1 MCPPDPL
8 RKAHVFQ
15 QVPPRPGLVAGEHE
29 VLEFWEKSRAFDRL
43 REKNAGKPKWSFL
56 DGPITANGFMGV
68 HHAWGRTYKDA
79 FQRFFAMAGHDLRWQ
94 QGFDCQGL
102 WVEVQVERDLGFT
115 SKRDIE
121 EYGIAEFVQ
130 RCKERVWKYSAIQT
144 EQSIR
149 LGMWSDWPNSYF
161 TMSDENN
168 YTIWSF
174 LKRCHER
181 GLVYKD
187 LDAMPWCPRCGTGIS
202 EQERKEGYKLIED
215 TAVYVRFPLRDHP
228 GESLL
233 IWTTTPWT
241 LPANVAAAVNPDLTY
256 AKVRAGDHIVWVS
269 KGSVGKL
276 GKGAEILDEVPGS
289 GLVGR
294 RYDGPFDELPAA
306 SKAVE
311 GHRVIAW
318 DEVADTE
325 GTGIVHIAPGCG
337 KEDFDLAKL
346 ESLPIVMPIDE
357 SGIYFDGFEFLTGR
371 KASEVADAVIASL
384 NGKGLLFKTERYK
397 HDYPHCWRCGT
408 PLLFRAVDEWYID
421 MSWRDE
427 IKANVR
433 KVRWIPEYGEDLE
446 LDWLTNMGDWMIS
459 KKRYWGLA
467 LPIYECQDHGCSWFD
482 VMGGRE
488 ELKERAVEGWQE
500 FEGDPANPHTPHRP
514 WVDKVKIRCEKC
526 GGTASRI
533 LDVGNPWLDAGI
545 VPYSTVHYNADREYW
560 SQWVPADFVT
570 ESFPGQFRNWFYAL
584 LTMSTM
590 MEDIPPFKTLLG
602 YALVR
607 DEKGEEMHYS
617 KGNSIEFDLAADKM
631 SADVMRWIYSRHN
644 PTQNLNFGFGIGEQ
658 IERKVFGTLWNSYL
672 FFVNYAILDGF
683 DPSSAPAVPVAER
696 PEIDR
701 WILSDLQLLVRS
713 ANAQFRDFL
722 IYPFMR
728 KAEEF
733 IDQLS
738 NWYIRRNRQRF
749 WDPAGTNVEDK
760 AAAYHTLYE
769 VLTALTRLLAPVI
782 PFVTERIH
790 GNLRLESGPESV
802 HLCDYP
808 VAEEALIDEKLSY
821 QMRVAQQ
828 VASAA
833 RALRE
838 QAGQRVR
845 QPLAELRVGTAS
857 EEERAAL
864 EALSS
869 LITDELNVK
878 KLTVQPSLGD
888 LTSFTVKPNFRT
900 LGAKYGKEVQK
911 VAAAVREAPAPAA
924 QQLAAGAPVELG
936 GYEVTPEDVTV
947 QTVTAE
953 GWAVGSAGQIQI
965 ALDTR
970 LSDELRKEGLAR
982 DVVRHIQQ
990 LRKDSG
996 LEISDRI
1003 EVTYDT
1009 DSEALTEAIETWRGY
1024 LMGEVQA
1031 DRLHHGEQLDD
1042 GKVVHVGTTALHIRI
1057 QSK

>member
-1 MCPPDPL
+1 
-8 RKAHVFQ
+8 
-15 QVPPRPGLVAGEHE
+15 LVAGEHE
-29 VLEFWEKSRAFDRL
+29 VLEFWEQSRAFEKL
-43 REKNAGKPKWSFL
+43 RAKNTGKPRWSFL

-79 FQRFFAMAGHDLRWQ
+79 FQRYFAMAGHELRWQ

-102 WVEVQVERDLGFT
+102 WVEVQVERDLGFK

-121 EYGIAEFVQ
+121 EYGIEEFIQ

-144 EQSIR
+144 KQSIR
-149 LGMWSDWPNSYF
+149 LGMWSDWENSYF

-168 YTIWSF
+168 YTIWHF
-174 LKRCHER
+174 LKKCHER
-181 GLVYKD
+181 GLIYKD

-202 EQERKEGYKLIED
+202 EQERKEGYKVVTD
-215 TAVYVRFPLRDHP
+215 TAVYVRFPLRDWP
-228 GESLL
+228 RESLL

-241 LPANVAAAVNPDLTY
+241 LAANVAAAVNPGLTY
-256 AKVRAGDHIVWVS
+256 AKVKVGDDLLWVS
-269 KGSVGKL
+269 KGSVAKL
-276 GKGAEILDEVPGS
+276 GRDAEIVSEVPGS
-289 GLVGR
+289 ELIDR
-294 RYDGPFDELPAA
+294 RYDGPFDEIPAA
-306 SKAVE
+306 AEAVE
-311 GHRVIAW
+311 AHRVIAW

-337 KEDFDLAKL
+337 KEDFDLGKKEA
-346 ESLPIVMPIDE
+346 LPIVMPIDE
-357 SGIYFDGFEFLTGR
+357 SGIYFDGFAFLTGR
-371 KASEVADAVIASL
+371 KASDVADDVIADLSA
-384 NGKGLLFKTERYK
+384 KGLMFKKERYQ

-408 PLLFRAVDEWYID
+408 ALLFRAVDEWYID

-433 KVRWIPEYGEDLE
+433 RARWIPEYGEDLE
-446 LDWLTNMGDWMIS
+446 LDWLGNMGDWMIS

-467 LPIYECQDHGCSWFD
+467 LPIFTCEDRGCGWFD
-482 VMGGRE
+482 VIGGRE
-488 ELKERAVEGWQE
+488 ELKARAIEGWEE
-500 FEGDPANPHTPHRP
+500 FEGDPQNPNTPHRP
-514 WVDKVKIRCEKC
+514 HVDKVKISCEKC
-526 GGTASRI
+526 GCPASRI

-545 VPYSTVHYNADREYW
+545 VPYSTVGYNTDRDRWAE
-560 SQWVPADFVT
+560 WVPVDFVT

-602 YALVR
+602 YASVR

-631 SADVMRWIYSRHN
+631 SADVMRWIYARHN

-658 IERKVFGTLWNSYL
+658 VERKVFGTLWNSYL

-683 DPSSAPAVPVAER
+683 DPASAPAVPVAER
-696 PEIDR
+696 AEIDR
-701 WILSDLQLLVRS
+701 WILSDLQMLVQS
-713 ANAQFRDFL
+713 ANTQFRDYL
-722 IYPFMR
+722 IHPFMR

-769 VLTALTRLLAPVI
+769 VLTTLTKLLAPVV
-782 PFVTERIH
+782 PFVTERIWD
-790 GNLRLESGPESV
+790 NLRLEGDPESV

-808 VAEEALIDEKLSY
+808 VADESLIDEKLSF
-821 QMRVAQQ
+821 QMGVAQQ

-833 RALRE
+833 RSLRE
-838 QAGQRVR
+838 QAAQRVR
-845 QPLAELRVGTAS
+845 QPLAELRVAS
-857 EEERAAL
+857 SSAEEREALTSL
-864 EALSS
+864 EALI
-869 LITDELNVK
+869 LDELNVK
-878 KLTVQPSLGD
+878 KLTVTPSLGD
-888 LTSFTVKPNFRT
+888 LTSYTVKPNFRT
-900 LGAKYGKEVQK
+900 LGAKHGKNVQA
-911 VAAAVREAPAPAA
+911 VAAAIREAPADAA
-924 QQLAAGAPVELG
+924 QRLGSGEPVVLG
-936 GYEVTPEDVTV
+936 GVEVMPEDVSV

-953 GWAVGSAGQIQI
+953 GWEVASAGSMQI
-965 ALDTR
+965 ALDTV
-970 LSDELRKEGLAR
+970 LTDELTREGLAR

-1003 EVTYDT
+1003 EVAYETSDAELLKAVT
-1009 DSEALTEAIETWRGY
+1009 EWEAYIK
-1024 LMGEVQA
+1024 GEVQA
-1031 DRLHHGEQLDD
+1031 DSFDPRNLEAGAKEVELGTGRLHLNL
-1042 GKVVHVGTTALHIRI
+1042 KR
-1057 QSK
+1057 S

>member
-1 MCPPDPL
+1 MF
-8 RKAHVFQ
+8 K
-15 QVPPRPGLVAGEHE
+15 QVPSRPGLVAGEHE
-29 VLEFWEKSRAFDRL
+29 VLEFWESSQAFDKL
-43 REKNAGKPKWSFL
+43 RAKNEGKPRWSFL

-79 FQRFFAMAGHDLRWQ
+79 FQRYFAMAGHELRWQ

-102 WVEVQVERDLGFT
+102 WVEVQVERDLGFK

-121 EYGIAEFVQ
+121 EYGIEEFIQ

-144 EQSIR
+144 RQSIR

-181 GLVYKD
+181 GLIYKD

-202 EQERKEGYKLIED
+202 EQERKEGYKVVTD
-215 TAVYVRFPLRDHP
+215 TAVYVKFPLRDWP
-228 GESLL
+228 AESLL

-241 LPANVAAAVNPDLTY
+241 LPANVAAAVNPELTY
-256 AKVRAGDHIVWVS
+256 AKVKVGNDLVWVS
-269 KGSVGKL
+269 KGSVAKL
-276 GKGAEILDEVPGS
+276 GKDAEIVSEVPGS
-289 GLVGR
+289 ELVGR
-294 RYDGPFDELPAA
+294 QYRGPFDEIPAA
-306 SKAVE
+306 GKAVE
-311 GHRVIAW
+311 AHRVIAW

-337 KEDFDLAKL
+337 KEDFDLGKK
-346 ESLPIVMPIDE
+346 EGLPIVVPIDE
-357 SGIYFDGFEFLTGR
+357 SGIYFDGFGPLTGR
-371 KASEVADAVIASL
+371 KASDVADDVIAGL
-384 NGKGLLFKTERYK
+384 KTKGVLFKKERYQ

-408 PLLFRAVDEWYID
+408 ALLFRAVDEWYIN
-421 MSWRDE
+421 MGWRDE

-433 KVRWIPEYGEDLE
+433 KARWIPEYGEDLE
-446 LDWLTNMGDWMIS
+446 LDWLGNMGDWMIS

-467 LPIYECQDHGCSWFD
+467 LPIFTCDDRGCGWFD
-482 VMGGRE
+482 VIGGRE
-488 ELKERAVEGWQE
+488 ELRDRAIEGWEQ
-500 FEGDPANPHTPHRP
+500 FEGDPDNPNTPHRP
-514 WVDKVKIRCEKC
+514 HVDRVKIRCEKC
-526 GGTASRI
+526 DGTASRI

-545 VPYSTVHYNADREYW
+545 VPYSTVGYNTDRDHWAE
-560 SQWVPADFVT
+560 WVPADFVT

-602 YALVR
+602 YASVR

-658 IERKVFGTLWNSYL
+658 VERKVFGTLWNSYL

-683 DPSSAPAVPVAER
+683 DPASAPAVPVADR

-713 ANAQFRDFL
+713 ANTQFRDYL
-722 IYPFMR
+722 IFTFVR

-749 WDPAGTNVEDK
+749 WDPAGTNPVDK

-769 VLTALTRLLAPVI
+769 VLTTLTKLLAPVV
-782 PFVTERIH
+782 PFVTERIYS
-790 GNLRLESGPESV
+790 NLRLEGDPQSV

-808 VAEEALIDEKLSY
+808 VVDESLIDEKLSY
-821 QMRVAQQ
+821 QMRVVQQ

-833 RALRE
+833 RSLRE
-838 QAGQRVR
+838 QAAQRVR
-845 QPLAELRVGTAS
+845 QPLAELRVGAAS
-857 EEERAAL
+857 PRDREAL
-864 EALSS
+864 EALPA
-869 LITDELNVK
+869 LITEELNVK
-878 KLTVQPSLGD
+878 ALTVLPSLGD
-888 LTSFTVKPNFRT
+888 LTSYTVKPNFRT
-900 LGAKYGKEVQK
+900 LGAKYGKQVQA
-911 VAAAVREAPAPAA
+911 VAALVREAPPEVA
-924 QQLAAGAPVELG
+924 QQLGEGAAVKLG
-936 GYEVTPEDVTV
+936 DYEVTPEDVSV
-947 QTVTAE
+947 HTVTAE
-953 GWAVGSAGQIQI
+953 GWAVGSAGGIQI

-970 LSDELRKEGLAR
+970 LTDELRKEGLAR

-1003 EVTYDT
+1003 EVTYGT
-1009 DSEALTEAIETWRGY
+1009 DDAGLQEAIETWADFIA
-1024 LMGEVQA
+1024 GEVQA
-1031 DRLHHGEQLDD
+1031 QSITHIAGGNGLSHQVSLSDSILRFGIE
-1042 GKVVHVGTTALHIRI
+1042 KTARPG
-1057 QSK
+1057 

>member
-1 MCPPDPL
+1 L
-8 RKAHVFQ
+8 FK
-15 QVPPRPGLVAGEHE
+15 QVPSRPGLVAGEHE
-29 VLEFWEKSRAFDRL
+29 VLEFWEQSQAFEKLRA
-43 REKNAGKPKWSFL
+43 KNSGKPRWSFL

-79 FQRFFAMAGHDLRWQ
+79 FQRYFAMAGHELRWQ

-102 WVEVQVERDLGFT
+102 WVEVQVERDLGFK

-121 EYGIAEFVQ
+121 EYGIEEFIQ

-144 EQSIR
+144 KQSIR
-149 LGMWSDWPNSYF
+149 LGMWSDWENSYF

-168 YTIWSF
+168 YTIWHF
-174 LKRCHER
+174 LKKCHER
-181 GLVYKD
+181 GLIYKD

-202 EQERKEGYKLIED
+202 EQERKEGYKVVTD
-215 TAVYVRFPLRDHP
+215 TAVYVKFPLHDWP
-228 GESLL
+228 SESLL

-241 LPANVAAAVNPDLTY
+241 LAANVAAAVNPNLTY
-256 AKVRAGDHIVWVS
+256 AKVKVGGDLVWVS
-269 KGSVGKL
+269 KGSVAKL
-276 GKGAEILDEVPGS
+276 GKEAEIVSEVPGS
-289 GLVGR
+289 ELVDR
-294 RYDGPFDELPAA
+294 RYGGPFDELPAA
-306 SKAVE
+306 AEAVE
-311 GHRVIAW
+311 AHRVIAW

-337 KEDFDLAKL
+337 KEDFDLGKA
-346 ESLPIVMPIDE
+346 EGLPIVMPIDE
-357 SGIYFDGFEFLTGR
+357 SGVYFDGFNFLTGR
-371 KASEVADAVIASL
+371 KASDVADDVIADL
-384 NGKGLLFKTERYK
+384 TAKGILFKTERYQ

-408 PLLFRAVDEWYID
+408 ALLFRAVDEWYID

-433 KVRWIPEYGEDLE
+433 RARWIPEYCEDLE
-446 LDWLTNMGDWMIS
+446 LDWLGNMGDWMIS

-467 LPIYECQDHGCSWFD
+467 LPIFTCEDGGCGWFD
-482 VMGGRE
+482 VVGGRE
-488 ELKERAVEGWQE
+488 ELKARAVEGWEE
-500 FEGDPANPHTPHRP
+500 FEGDPENPNTPHRP
-514 WVDKVKIRCEKC
+514 HIDKVKISCEKC
-526 GGTASRI
+526 GCTASRI

-545 VPYSTVHYNADREYW
+545 VPYSTVGYNTDRARWAE
-560 SQWVPADFVT
+560 WVPVDFVT

-602 YALVR
+602 YASVR

-631 SADVMRWIYSRHN
+631 SADVMRWIYARHN

-658 IERKVFGTLWNSYL
+658 VERKVFGTLWNSYL

-683 DPSSAPAVPVAER
+683 DPASAPPVPVADR

-701 WILSDLQLLVRS
+701 WILSDLQMLVQS
-713 ANAQFRDFL
+713 ANTQFRGFL
-722 IYPFMR
+722 VHPFMR

-733 IDQLS
+733 IDQVS

-769 VLTALTRLLAPVI
+769 VLTTLTRLLAPVV
-782 PFVTERIH
+782 PFVTERIWE
-790 GNLRLESGPESV
+790 NLRLDGDPESV

-808 VAEEALIDEKLSY
+808 VADQALIDETLSY
-821 QMRVAQQ
+821 QMGVAQQ

-833 RALRE
+833 RSLRE
-838 QAGQRVR
+838 QAAQRVR
-845 QPLAELRVGTAS
+845 QPLAELRVAS
-857 EEERAAL
+857 SSADERAAL
-864 EALSS
+864 SSLEALI
-869 LITDELNVK
+869 LDELNVK
-878 KLTVQPSLGD
+878 KLTVTPSLGD
-888 LTSFTVKPNFRT
+888 LTSYTVKPNFRT
-900 LGAKYGKEVQK
+900 LGAKHGKNVQA
-911 VAAAVREAPAPAA
+911 VAAAIREAPDDAA
-924 QQLAAGAPVELG
+924 QRLGAGEAVVLG
-936 GYEVTPEDVTV
+936 GVEVVPEDVSV

-953 GWAVGSAGQIQI
+953 GWEVATAGSVQI
-965 ALDTR
+965 ALDTV
-970 LSDELRKEGLAR
+970 LTDELRREGLAR

-1009 DSEALTEAIETWRGY
+1009 DSEELQEAIDAWRDY
-1024 LMGEVQA
+1024 IMGEVQA
-1031 DRLHHGEQLDD
+1031 DNFGPVAR
-1042 GKVVHVGTTALHIRI
+1042 GTSILTAEVTGLKLGLEIRSTSAVPS
-1057 QSK
+1057 QPGP